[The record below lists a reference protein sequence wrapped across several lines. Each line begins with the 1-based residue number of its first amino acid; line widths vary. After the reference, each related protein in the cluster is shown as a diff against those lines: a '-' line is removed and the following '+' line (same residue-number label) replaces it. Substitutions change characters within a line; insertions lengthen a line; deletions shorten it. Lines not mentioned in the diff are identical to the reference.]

1 MHSNA
6 RFSRQIDAKNFF
18 RYPARMSK
26 KEHPTARH
34 LRSTAAAMR
43 KYAETFDLM
52 AQLMDD
58 QKVST
63 VPIDNWA
70 TAMRGLGYVK
80 NSAISISYEYMH
92 HGTSQAVRELLEEYK
107 SIEKLADEVVENP
120 PGKKRPK
127 R

>member
-1 MHSNA
+1 MHKNA
-6 RFSRQIDAKNFF
+6 RFAKEIDAKNFF
-18 RYPARMSK
+18 RYLARMTK
-26 KEHPTARH
+26 KEHPTSRH

-43 KYAETFDLM
+43 KYAETFELM

-92 HGTSQAVRELLEEYK
+92 HGTSQAVRELLDEYK
-107 SIEKLADEVVENP
+107 SIEKAADEVEQKTQ
-120 PGKKRPK
+120 GKTRQKR
-127 R
+127 

>member
-1 MHSNA
+1 MHNNA
-6 RFSRQIDAKNFF
+6 RFPREIDAKKFF
-18 RYPARMSK
+18 RYAARMNK

-34 LRSTAAAMR
+34 LRSTAAAIR
-43 KYAETFDLM
+43 KYADTFDLM

-58 QKVST
+58 QKMST

-70 TAMRGLGYVK
+70 TSMRGLGYVK

-107 SIEKLADEVVENP
+107 SIEKVADEVEEKT